1 MIIELTEAAVT
12 SLESFCVS
20 EKTALFKREMLEV
33 VVKILFLLHVVTH
46 CNCYS
51 INFMRSCG
59 ISRSS
64 SSRSRLTLF
73 YNSIG
78 LNEDQKVIATLALA
92 VGMRSDESTLETLD
106 TDTEE
111 AIFDQTNGDDK
122 AANVE
127 EIECVEEIEEIEE
140 IGEIEEIE
148 EIDLNP
154 GAPKCYV
161 IISNLQS
168 GSNIGSICRNALA
181 FNVHEVI
188 VIGRKG
194 FRDKMRNADRGAKRK
209 QSFVHFNSILEAA
222 TYLKE
227 TKNCSI
233 VGVEIMDSAVS
244 VLQCVV
250 VFFRIE

>member
-1 MIIELTEAAVT
+1 LIIELTAAAFT
-12 SLESFCVS
+12 LLESFHVC
-20 EKTALFKREMLEV
+20 EKTALFTREMLEAV
-33 VVKILFLLHVVTH
+33 AKILFLLLVVTD
-46 CNCYS
+46 CNCYR
-51 INFMRSCG
+51 INFMQSCG
-59 ISRSS
+59 SSRSS
-64 SSRSRLTLF
+64 LSPSRSTLF
-73 YNSIG
+73 CNSIG
-78 LNEDQKVIATLALA
+78 LNDDQKVTATLVLD
-92 VGMRSDESTLETLD
+92 VDMSSDESPLD
-106 TDTEE
+106 PEE
-111 AIFDQTNGDDK
+111 NILNQTNGDYEAPNAEK
-122 AANVE
+122 
-127 EIECVEEIEEIEE
+127 IEGIEGVEEIEEIEE
-140 IGEIEEIE
+140 IEET
-148 EIDLNP
+148 DLNP
-154 GAPKCYV
+154 DAPKCYV

-244 VLQCVV
+244 VSHCCL
-250 VFFRIE
+250 E

>member
-1 MIIELTEAAVT
+1 LIIEITAAAFT
-12 SLESFCVS
+12 LLESFCVS
-20 EKTALFKREMLEV
+20 EKTALFTREMLEA
-33 VVKILFLLHVVTH
+33 VVKTLFLLHVVTD
-46 CNCYS
+46 CNCYR
-51 INFMRSCG
+51 INFIRTDG

-64 SSRSRLTLF
+64 ALMSRSSLF
-73 YNSIG
+73 CSPLG
-78 LNEDQKVIATLALA
+78 LNDDQKVIATLALD
-92 VGMRSDESTLETLD
+92 VDMSSDESILD
-106 TDTEE
+106 TENTDLEE
-111 AIFDQTNGDDK
+111 TILNLPNGDE
-122 AANVE
+122 NERLGVE
-127 EIECVEEIEEIEE
+127 DEEDVKGAGCVEEVEEV
-140 IGEIEEIE
+140 E

-209 QSFVHFNSILEAA
+209 QAFVHFNSILEAA

-244 VLQCVV
+244 VLQFCL
-250 VFFRIE
+250 E